1 MYGHIYSLGPLQSI
15 EMPDEKASQQKPD
28 GEKFV
33 NLNGWKLHQALRI

>member
-15 EMPDEKASQQKPD
+15 EVPDEKASEQKPK

-33 NLNGWKLHQALRI
+33 NLNDWKLHQPLRI